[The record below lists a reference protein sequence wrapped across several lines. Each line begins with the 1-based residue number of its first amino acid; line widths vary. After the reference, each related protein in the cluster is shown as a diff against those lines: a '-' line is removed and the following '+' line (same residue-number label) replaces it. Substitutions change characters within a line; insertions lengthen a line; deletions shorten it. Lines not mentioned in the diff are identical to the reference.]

1 MFEDVIDP
9 SEKFTYEE
17 GLFLAAGITEYD
29 NNPEM
34 IEDLKYGELVFDIF
48 SWSADSEE
56 IALGSRNAETHP
68 CTEAEL
74 GLVEEPGEN
83 Q

>member
-9 SEKFTYEE
+9 SEKFTYDE

-74 GLVEEPGEN
+74 GLVEEPDEN
-83 Q
+83 